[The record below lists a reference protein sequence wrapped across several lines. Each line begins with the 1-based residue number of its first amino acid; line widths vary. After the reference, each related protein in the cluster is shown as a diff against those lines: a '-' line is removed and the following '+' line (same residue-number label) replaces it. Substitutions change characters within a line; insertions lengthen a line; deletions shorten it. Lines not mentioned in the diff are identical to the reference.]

1 MYYKY
6 RKNNCYKFF
15 ETHNSKSFCDNRA
28 TDSTEK
34 YLYLRKKLLIYE
46 SMEQAIQCK
55 LMGLKCLFGSGFILG
70 WMLDPTKTRAKWMT
84 FLSPLFR
91 CVHLPSQ
98 PASFAWWHLSS
109 SEVGATVTFP
119 DGTLWSFSPKVIFVL
134 LTCADCREIS
144 IYISMSLIS
153 VSGTR

>member
-1 MYYKY
+1 MW
-6 RKNNCYKFF
+6 
-15 ETHNSKSFCDNRA
+15 H
-28 TDSTEK
+28 
-34 YLYLRKKLLIYE
+34 YLVDFDFRVCHVAKVQNDGPKMLIWLWVSLFWVE
-46 SMEQAIQCK
+46 SWNE
-55 LMGLKCLFGSGFILG
+55 
-70 WMLDPTKTRAKWMT
+70 WDPTKTRAKWMT